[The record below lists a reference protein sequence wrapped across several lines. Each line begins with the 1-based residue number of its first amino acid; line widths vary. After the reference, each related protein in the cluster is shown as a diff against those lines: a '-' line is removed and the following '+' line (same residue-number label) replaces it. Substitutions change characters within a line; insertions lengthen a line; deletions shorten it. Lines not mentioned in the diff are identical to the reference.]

1 MTYGKKRKKPYIVRL
16 MKKIKKTFRIW
27 KRKNPLKAK
36 RLHRISMVCIIAIVG
51 VAAFRAGVNWDF
63 VRNFSGNEEN
73 QVTSTPKVINTP
85 LPTETVIE
93 QTQKPKTTKA
103 PKQQDETKNADTTKI
118 YSYFQ
123 GPKAWKKKLAWS
135 GYWGD
140 SYIDGRKF
148 GAYGCGLCCMANIY
162 STITPENYK
171 ASPVD
176 MYRFA
181 KKNTGYWGS
190 GAIDWKYMV
199 IGMRK
204 AGISCGPKRK
214 PKKYSSFRRDIA
226 KSKCAVVLVSSYD
239 STCFWKGTP
248 GHYVTIFA
256 YNKKNDNVF
265 LADSGD
271 PKHNRRWISLKKV
284 YRSLKKASRYQY
296 VCVRGYNNKKDT
308 FKNRKARGKWIKP
321 AYMR

>member
-1 MTYGKKRKKPYIVRL
+1 MANKKRKKPYIVRL
-16 MKKIKKTFRIW
+16 MRKIKKTFRMW
-27 KRKNPLKAK
+27 KRKNPLKAY
-36 RLHRISMVCIIAIVG
+36 RLHIITTVCIIAIV
-51 VAAFRAGVNWDF
+51 AFATFKTGLAHDF
-63 VRNFSGNEEN
+63 VRHFSESEEAS
-73 QVTSTPKVINTP
+73 VTEAPADTMTPQ
-85 LPTETVIE
+85 PTEEVVQTAAPVPVQTKVPSKKNTV
-93 QTQKPKTTKA
+93 
-103 PKQQDETKNADTTKI
+103 DTRYL

-140 SYIDGRKF
+140 AYIGGRKF
-148 GAYGCGLCCMANIY
+148 GAYGCGLCCMANVY
-162 STITPENYK
+162 SSITSETYK

-176 MYRFA
+176 MRNFV
-181 KKNTGYWGS
+181 KKKTGYWGV
-190 GAIDWKYMV
+190 GAIDRKYMV
-199 IGMRK
+199 VGMRK
-204 AGISCGPKRK
+204 AGIYCGPKRK
-214 PKKYSSFRRDIA
+214 PKRYSSFRRDIA

-256 YNKKNDNVF
+256 YDKKRDRVF

-296 VCVRGYNNKKDT
+296 VCVTGYNNKKDA

>member
-1 MTYGKKRKKPYIVRL
+1 MTP
-16 MKKIKKTFRIW
+16 
-27 KRKNPLKAK
+27 
-36 RLHRISMVCIIAIVG
+36 
-51 VAAFRAGVNWDF
+51 
-63 VRNFSGNEEN
+63 
-73 QVTSTPKVINTP
+73 Q
-85 LPTETVIE
+85 PTEEVVQTAAPAPVQTKVPAKKNTV
-93 QTQKPKTTKA
+93 
-103 PKQQDETKNADTTKI
+103 DTRYL

-140 SYIDGRKF
+140 AYIGGRKF
-148 GAYGCGLCCMANIY
+148 GAYGCGLCCMANVY
-162 STITPENYK
+162 SSITSETYK

-176 MYRFA
+176 MRNFA
-181 KKNTGYWGS
+181 KKKTGYWGV

-199 IGMRK
+199 VGMRK
-204 AGISCGPKRK
+204 AGIYCGPKRK
-214 PKKYSSFRRDIA
+214 PKRYSSFRRDIA

-256 YNKKNDNVF
+256 YDKKRDRVF

-296 VCVRGYNNKKDT
+296 VCVTGYNNKKDA